1 MLDGPRD
8 MTDRELVELARH
20 GDVAAVGEL
29 FLRYWRA
36 ARAAAFGVTGDFAS
50 AEDAAAE
57 AFTHALTGLTSLR
70 DPDRFGAWLRTI
82 VVRKARLRIES
93 RFAPLDA
100 SAECHPD
107 QREPP
112 DATLER
118 RELAIVIQQAIRD
131 LPEPLREAIALF
143 YFEGYDSD
151 AAAQFLE
158 IPHGTLRRRLHD
170 GRTQLRRIVQ
180 QLLGRSKPVNDDRHQ
195 QLERLT
201 RLVDD
206 GEVYRA
212 IREGLALRPPPAKL
226 IDLLAR
232 RHAVG
237 SSSAGGTDDL
247 ERTAEFFRT
256 TAARLLQPS
265 GRTLDPRHPVGSVA
279 KAIRDALPD
288 FEQWHLDAAD
298 AAVRFVTQTGE
309 YRDRLRIVLPPGF
322 AEGHPGAFVRAT
334 RAWVVMVDDGA
345 LRTVYEQMEA
355 SPDAAAFRAAQQQSR
370 MSDVLELTWMITGV
384 LELRSVQQMLEK
396 VSVAVLPGSRV
407 KFSGYD
413 EPRYRAALQLHL
425 GDLPARA
432 ACGGVLAD
440 WPGRPAGVDAAH
452 LRLFLEPWATVQSG
466 QRVEFQQEA
475 W

>member
-1 MLDGPRD
+1 MWLP
-8 MTDRELVELARH
+8 LASSSCATGGR
-20 GDVAAVGEL
+20 
-29 FLRYWRA
+29 RA
-36 ARAAAFGVTGDFAS
+36 PPFGVTGDFAS

-82 VVRKARLRIES
+82 VVRKARLRIER

-180 QLLGRSKPVNDDRHQ
+180 QLLARSKPVNDDRHQ

-212 IREGLALRPPPAKL
+212 IRRGWRFG
-226 IDLLAR
+226 R
-232 RHAVG
+232 R
-237 SSSAGGTDDL
+237 
-247 ERTAEFFRT
+247 
-256 TAARLLQPS
+256 QPS
-265 GRTLDPRHPVGSVA
+265 
-279 KAIRDALPD
+279 
-288 FEQWHLDAAD
+288 
-298 AAVRFVTQTGE
+298 
-309 YRDRLRIVLPPGF
+309 
-322 AEGHPGAFVRAT
+322 
-334 RAWVVMVDDGA
+334 
-345 LRTVYEQMEA
+345 
-355 SPDAAAFRAAQQQSR
+355 
-370 MSDVLELTWMITGV
+370 
-384 LELRSVQQMLEK
+384 
-396 VSVAVLPGSRV
+396 
-407 KFSGYD
+407 
-413 EPRYRAALQLHL
+413 
-425 GDLPARA
+425 
-432 ACGGVLAD
+432 
-440 WPGRPAGVDAAH
+440 
-452 LRLFLEPWATVQSG
+452 
-466 QRVEFQQEA
+466 
-475 W
+475 